1 MPYRLP
7 PPPMNPLSRI
17 LASQL
22 AVLAVVGAFFFG
34 LVVLALAVGLGL
46 LAWLALMLRLWW
58 LRRRLGGR
66 AAKGPAEAEPKAA
79 GPGGREKD
87 VIEADYEVV
96 SRRKDP

>member
-17 LASQL
+17 LASLL
-22 AVLAVVGAFFFG
+22 AVLAVVGALFFG

-46 LAWLALMLRLWW
+46 LAWLGLALRMWW
-58 LRRRLGGR
+58 LRRRLSGSS
-66 AAKGPAEAEPKAA
+66 AKGSAEAGPRTAA
-79 GPGGREKD
+79 PGGREDD

>member
-1 MPYRLP
+1 
-7 PPPMNPLSRI
+7 MNPLSRI
-17 LASQL
+17 LASLL

-46 LAWLALMLRLWW
+46 LAWLGLTLRMWW

-66 AAKGPAEAEPKAA
+66 AAEGPAEAGPGTA
-79 GPGGREKD
+79 GPNGREDD

>member
-7 PPPMNPLSRI
+7 PPSMNPLSRI
-17 LASQL
+17 LASLL

-46 LAWLALMLRLWW
+46 LAWLGLVLRMWW
-58 LRRRLGGR
+58 LRRRLGGT
-66 AAKGPAEAEPKAA
+66 KD
-79 GPGGREKD
+79 D